1 MIISETSIHQLPE
14 DYSEAATDYTERWSM
29 LSIDERIEQLYRDMK
44 PLHDYYGIK
53 PKTIEER
60 YEEYKQ
66 KQQIKTSIRKP
77 KFKLPKL

>member
-1 MIISETSIHQLPE
+1 MH
-14 DYSEAATDYTERWSM
+14 
-29 LSIDERIEQLYRDMK
+29 SIDERIEQLYKNMK

-66 KQQIKTSIRKP
+66 KQQIKNSIPTP

>member
-1 MIISETSIHQLPE
+1 
-14 DYSEAATDYTERWSM
+14 M